1 MMLSCADFRL
11 DGCQREVDTWQRILQ
26 IRSMVLTPKD
36 DMKTWLQFADLCRT
50 SDRLAL
56 ADKTLTALVG
66 SDTLDPDV
74 SNEYRGDANER
85 PEAELH
91 QRSYSRTCDFSGHKE
106 TSKKTKRRATSLI

>member
-1 MMLSCADFRL
+1 MAKEVCLITSKFTNIRL
-11 DGCQREVDTWQRILQ
+11 DGCEREVDTWQRILQ

-74 SNEYRGDANER
+74 C
-85 PEAELH
+85 
-91 QRSYSRTCDFSGHKE
+91 Q
-106 TSKKTKRRATSLI
+106 TSMGVS

>member
-1 MMLSCADFRL
+1 MAKEVCLIVTCVTDIRL

-50 SDRLAL
+50 SGRLAL

-66 SDTLDPDV
+66 SDSMDPEV
-74 SNEYRGDANER
+74 SDDA
-85 PEAELH
+85 
-91 QRSYSRTCDFSGHKE
+91 
-106 TSKKTKRRATSLI
+106 

>member
-1 MMLSCADFRL
+1 MAEEVRVVVMSFSDVRL

-66 SDTLDPDV
+66 SDSMDPEV
-74 SNEYRGDANER
+74 SDDGFV
-85 PEAELH
+85 
-91 QRSYSRTCDFSGHKE
+91 SC
-106 TSKKTKRRATSLI
+106 

>member
-1 MMLSCADFRL
+1 MAKEVCLITTALTDIRL
-11 DGCQREVDTWQRILQ
+11 DGCEREVDTWQRILQ

-74 SNEYRGDANER
+74 CHLSID
-85 PEAELH
+85 L
-91 QRSYSRTCDFSGHKE
+91 S
-106 TSKKTKRRATSLI
+106 

>member
-1 MMLSCADFRL
+1 MAKEVCLIASSFTNIRL

-74 SNEYRGDANER
+74 CQSAIEV
-85 PEAELH
+85 
-91 QRSYSRTCDFSGHKE
+91 S
-106 TSKKTKRRATSLI
+106 

>member
-1 MMLSCADFRL
+1 
-11 DGCQREVDTWQRILQ
+11 
-26 IRSMVLTPKD
+26 MVLTPKD

-74 SNEYRGDANER
+74 CRNIIG
-85 PEAELH
+85 
-91 QRSYSRTCDFSGHKE
+91 
-106 TSKKTKRRATSLI
+106 TS

>member
-1 MMLSCADFRL
+1 MAKEVCLIVTCVTDIRL

-66 SDTLDPDV
+66 SDSMDPEV
-74 SNEYRGDANER
+74 SDDIR
-85 PEAELH
+85 P
-91 QRSYSRTCDFSGHKE
+91 
-106 TSKKTKRRATSLI
+106 

>member
-1 MMLSCADFRL
+1 MAKEVCLTTTALTDIRL
-11 DGCQREVDTWQRILQ
+11 DGCEREVDTWQRILQ

-74 SNEYRGDANER
+74 SPDSVD
-85 PEAELH
+85 
-91 QRSYSRTCDFSGHKE
+91 RS
-106 TSKKTKRRATSLI
+106 

>member
-1 MMLSCADFRL
+1 MAKEVCFINWSFTDIRL
-11 DGCQREVDTWQRILQ
+11 DGCEREVDTWQRILQ

-74 SNEYRGDANER
+74 S
-85 PEAELH
+85 
-91 QRSYSRTCDFSGHKE
+91 K
-106 TSKKTKRRATSLI
+106 ATIAIS

>member
-1 MMLSCADFRL
+1 MAKEVRSIWMSLADIRL
-11 DGCQREVDTWQRILQ
+11 NGCQREVDTWQRILQ

-66 SDTLDPDV
+66 SDTMDPDV
-74 SNEYRGDANER
+74 SHNVPR
-85 PEAELH
+85 
-91 QRSYSRTCDFSGHKE
+91 
-106 TSKKTKRRATSLI
+106 